1 MSLLFQEWEE
11 NQKGPKYF
19 PPGMKEHN
27 GPHELKNKSLWK
39 IRTFFY
45 HESLQEQ
52 HDRDDLPDQIEILSS
67 REEIPADVPPEP
79 PLAQPEAISPC
90 PVAGNPWLQSRRAEE
105 KFQNSGLIT
114 AVGKILSF
122 SPFPWTSFF
131 HYVYVVNTSDMFYIS
146 YVHICIHK
154 LHIHLYKICVH
165 IYACFI
171 YYTYII
177 VYNRYTYVYI

>member
-11 NQKGPKYF
+11 NQEGPKYF
-19 PPGMKEHN
+19 PPGMNEHN

-105 KFQNSGLIT
+105 KFPKLWVNYGCWEDLVIFPFSLD
-114 AVGKILSF
+114 ILLSLCVCCKYIR
-122 SPFPWTSFF
+122 
-131 HYVYVVNTSDMFYIS
+131 YV
-146 YVHICIHK
+146 
-154 LHIHLYKICVH
+154 LYQLCTH
-165 IYACFI
+165 M
-171 YYTYII
+171 YT
-177 VYNRYTYVYI
+177 